1 MKLTDSIIFSRRK
14 THSLRTADFRSGQA
28 ALSFVFLIGIITL
41 SIGVTVSLLAAS
53 FLNSGYGFRSANKAM
68 ALATAG
74 AEDALLKLNRN
85 KDFSAVSS
93 YSVPVNGDSA
103 SVTVNQNSP
112 LTGEARIISTA
123 VSFFQQRKIQVIVSI
138 SSSTGQVDV
147 LSWQLL
153 TL

>member
-1 MKLTDSIIFSRRK
+1 MKSFLHSTFYILHSRK
-14 THSLRTADFRSGQA
+14 GQA

-74 AEDALLKLNRN
+74 VEDALLKLNRN

-112 LTGEARIISTA
+112 LMGEARIISTA